1 MIADDASTLAEA
13 LRDRAPSVPAD
24 WRVDVCA
31 RTESTNS
38 DLLERRDGV
47 PCALFALAQTGG
59 RGRRGRSWTALP
71 GDSLT
76 FSLRVRFDGRADR
89 LSGLSLAVG
98 VALAE
103 ALTAQGFD
111 GLALKWPNDLMRATG
126 QGAGKLGGV
135 LIELASTPTHTDA
148 VIGVGINLAPPP
160 SGHYALPTAALF
172 DGTPPQPDWLR
183 IAAAALDALAAALPV
198 FAAQGFS
205 AFAERWNRLNL
216 HAGCAVEVEGEMR
229 ALGGLC
235 VGADADGALLLDC
248 GDRIERVLAGDV
260 SLRAPVRN

>member
-1 MIADDASTLAEA
+1 MTADDAYTLAEA
-13 LRDRAPSVPAD
+13 LRDRACSVPAS
-24 WRVDVCA
+24 WRIDVCA
-31 RTESTNS
+31 CTESTNS

-126 QGAGKLGGV
+126 SGTGKLGGV
-135 LIELASTPTHTDA
+135 LIELAPTRR
-148 VIGVGINLAPPP
+148 I
-160 SGHYALPTAALF
+160 PT
-172 DGTPPQPDWLR
+172 R
-183 IAAAALDALAAALPV
+183 
-198 FAAQGFS
+198 
-205 AFAERWNRLNL
+205 
-216 HAGCAVEVEGEMR
+216 
-229 ALGGLC
+229 
-235 VGADADGALLLDC
+235 
-248 GDRIERVLAGDV
+248 
-260 SLRAPVRN
+260 

>member
-1 MIADDASTLAEA
+1 MTADDASILAAA
-13 LRDRAPSVPAD
+13 LRARAPAVPEG
-24 WRVDVCA
+24 WRIDVCA
-31 RTESTNS
+31 ITASTNS

-59 RGRRGRSWTALP
+59 RGRRGRSWMAQP

-76 FSLRVRFDGRADR
+76 FSLRLRFDGRADR

-103 ALTAQGFD
+103 ALGAQGFD
-111 GLALKWPNDLMRATG
+111 GLALKWPNDLMRDAG
-126 QGAGKLGGV
+126 QGVGKLGGV
-135 LIELASTPTHTDA
+135 LIELASTSTHTDA
-148 VIGVGINLAPPP
+148 VIGVGLNLAPPP
-160 SGHYALPTAALF
+160 PGHYALTPTALF
-172 DGTPPQPDWLR
+172 DATPPREDWLR
-183 IAAAALDALAAALPV
+183 IAAAVLDALAAALPV
-198 FAAQGFS
+198 FATQGFS

-216 HAGCAVEVEGEMR
+216 HAGRAVEVEGEMR
-229 ALGGLC
+229 TMGGQC
-235 VGADADGALLLDC
+235 IGADADGALLLDC

>member
-1 MIADDASTLAEA
+1 MTADDASTLAEA
-13 LRDRAPSVPAD
+13 LRDRAPSVPAN
-24 WRVDVCA
+24 WRIDVYA
-31 RTESTNS
+31 RTASTNS

-59 RGRRGRSWTALP
+59 RGRRGRSWAAQP

-76 FSLRVRFDGRADR
+76 FSLRLRFDGRADR

-103 ALTAQGFD
+103 ALREQGFE
-111 GLALKWPNDLMRATG
+111 GLALKWPNDLMRDAG

-148 VIGVGINLAPPP
+148 VIGVGLNLAPPP
-160 SGHYALPTAALF
+160 PGHYALTPTSLF
-172 DGTPPQPDWLR
+172 DATPQREDWLR
-183 IAAAALDALAAALPV
+183 IAAAAVDALAAAVPV
-198 FAAQGFS
+198 FATQGFS

-216 HAGCAVEVEGEMR
+216 YAGCAVEVAGEMR
-229 ALGGLC
+229 VLGGLC
-235 VGADADGALLLDC
+235 IGADADGALLLDC

-260 SLRAPVRN
+260 SLRAPARN

>member
-1 MIADDASTLAEA
+1 MIADDVSLLAHA
-13 LRDRAPSVPAD
+13 LRAHAPAVPAD
-24 WRVDVCA
+24 WHIDVCA
-31 RTESTNS
+31 QTASTNS

-47 PCALFALAQTGG
+47 PRALFALAQTGG
-59 RGRRGRSWTALP
+59 RGRRGRSWTAQP
-71 GDSLT
+71 GASLT

-111 GLALKWPNDLMRATG
+111 GLALKWPNDLMRDTG
-126 QGAGKLGGV
+126 PGAGKLGGV
-135 LIELASTPTHTDA
+135 LIELASTATHTDA
-148 VIGVGINLAPPP
+148 VIGVGLNLAPPP
-160 SGHYALPTAALF
+160 PGQYALSPAALF
-172 DGTPPQPDWLR
+172 DATPSREDWLR
-183 IAAAALDALAAALPV
+183 IAAAALDALAVALPV

-205 AFAERWNRLNL
+205 AFVERWNRLNL
-216 HAGCAVEVEGEMR
+216 HAGRAVEVEGEMR

-260 SLRAPVRN
+260 SLRVPVRN